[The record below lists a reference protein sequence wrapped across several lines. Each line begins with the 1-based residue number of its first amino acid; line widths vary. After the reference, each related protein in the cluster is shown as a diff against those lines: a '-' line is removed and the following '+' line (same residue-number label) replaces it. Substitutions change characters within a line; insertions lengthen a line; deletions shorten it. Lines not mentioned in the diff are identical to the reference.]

1 MKMHRISLQT
11 FFLFG
16 GRGLQDWS
24 VHFSFGWG
32 GARGGG
38 ERQKSREEPDP
49 RTGNMDRES
58 QVRRTLD
65 SVRPQLRLSSEVGPF
80 NDNNKKYNNNFVIII
95 IYLFCLDVPY

>member
-32 GARGGG
+32 GKGRGGKDESP
-38 ERQKSREEPDP
+38 ERSQTRGQGTW
-49 RTGNMDRES
+49 TGES

-80 NDNNKKYNNNFVIII
+80 TDNN
-95 IYLFCLDVPY
+95 